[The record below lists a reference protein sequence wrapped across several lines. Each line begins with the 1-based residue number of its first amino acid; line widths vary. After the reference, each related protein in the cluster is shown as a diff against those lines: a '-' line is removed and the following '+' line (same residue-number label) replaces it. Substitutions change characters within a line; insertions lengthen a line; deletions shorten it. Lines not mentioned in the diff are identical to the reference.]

1 MPNGDILV
9 LGGTGKTGR
18 RVVAHVEQRGRRA
31 RAASRSGPT
40 RFDWHD
46 EGTWAPALEGA
57 EAAYVVD
64 SQRPE
69 AVEQLA
75 AFAELAV
82 QRGVRRLVFLS
93 ARDWGVSGSEEHLA
107 SERAVTRSGADWTI
121 LRPTWFMQN
130 FSESYLR
137 DPVIEGRLVLST
149 GSGREPFV
157 DAEDI
162 ADVAAAALTADGHA
176 GQVYELSGPDLLTFG
191 DAVDAIAAASGREL
205 AYVPVPDEEY
215 ATYAARRGVS
225 AEDIELLTMLFGW
238 IRAGRN
244 EHLSDGVQRV
254 LGREP
259 GDFAAYVRTAAAAGA
274 WRT

>member
-1 MPNGDILV
+1 
-9 LGGTGKTGR
+9 
-18 RVVAHVEQRGRRA
+18 
-31 RAASRSGPT
+31 
-40 RFDWHD
+40 
-46 EGTWAPALEGA
+46 
-57 EAAYVVD
+57 VVD

-69 AVEQLA
+69 AAEQLA
-75 AFAELAV
+75 AFTELVV

-93 ARDWGVSGSEEHLA
+93 ARDWGLSGIEEHLA
-107 SERAVTRSGADWTI
+107 SERTVTRSDLEWTI

-137 DPVIEGRLVLST
+137 DPLMEGRLVLST

-162 ADVAAAALTADGHA
+162 AAVAAAALTEDGHG
-176 GQVYELSGPDLLTFG
+176 GQIYELSGPDLLSFG
-191 DAVDAIAAASGREL
+191 DAVDAIAAASGRKL
-205 AYVPVPDEEY
+205 AYVPVSDEEY
-215 ATYAARRGVS
+215 ATYATRRGFS
-225 AEDIELLTMLFGW
+225 GADIELLTMLFGW

-244 EHLSDGVQRV
+244 EQLSDGVQRV

-259 GDFAAYVRTAAAAGA
+259 RNFAAYARTAAAAGA